1 MSLVCRLYVHMP
13 DPSTQPPLATAKR
26 LARFGET
33 IFSEISRLA
42 VQHEAVNLGQGF
54 PDFDGPDFIK
64 QAAIAAIERG
74 DNQYAPMPGIPALR
88 ETIAE
93 CYETETGQEIDPASW
108 VTVTSGCTEAI
119 AACLVGLTG
128 PGDEVI
134 LLEPF
139 YDSYPACLAMTD
151 AVPRFLTLR
160 PPSFEIDMD
169 ALRAMVNDR
178 TRIILLNTP
187 HNPCGRVYSRV
198 ELEAVAA
205 LAIEHDL
212 IVVMDEVYDRLVF
225 EGEHV
230 YMASLPGMAE
240 RTISLRSLGK
250 TFSLTGWKIGWAIAP
265 PNLTNGIRAAHQF
278 FTYAVSTPLQHG
290 TVAALKAP
298 SAYFEEFVAD
308 YKARRDRL
316 CDALDDVGFKVFRPE
331 GTYFVLADHSAF
343 GFEDDVT
350 FCRHL
355 IEHVGV
361 AAIPPSAFYHD
372 PTEARTLVRFAFCK
386 TDQVLDEAINRLRS
400 LKS

>member
-1 MSLVCRLYVHMP
+1 MP
-13 DPSTQPPLATAKR
+13 DPSTQPPQATARR

-33 IFSEISRLA
+33 IFSEISRMA
-42 VQHEAVNLGQGF
+42 IQHGAVNLGQGF

-64 QAAIAAIERG
+64 QAAIDAINRG
-74 DNQYAPMPGIPALR
+74 ENQYAPMPGIPALV
-88 ETIAE
+88 ETIAA
-93 CYETETGQEIDPASW
+93 CHASETGLEIDPAGW

-119 AACLVGLTG
+119 AACLVGLTN

-160 PPSFEIDMD
+160 PPSFQVDLD
-169 ALRAMVNDR
+169 ALRALVNDR

-187 HNPCGRVYSRV
+187 HNPCGRVYTRD
-198 ELEAVAA
+198 ELEAIAA
-205 LAIEHDL
+205 IAIEHDL
-212 IVVMDEVYDRLVF
+212 IVIMDEVYDRLVF
-225 EGEHV
+225 EGEHI

-265 PNLTNGIRAAHQF
+265 PHLTKGIRSAHQF

-290 TVAALKAP
+290 TVAALQAP
-298 SAYFEEFVAD
+298 DSYFEDFIAG
-308 YKARRDRL
+308 YRSRRDRL
-316 CDALDDVGFKVFRPE
+316 CSALDDVGFTVFRPE

-343 GFEDDVT
+343 GFEDDIA
-350 FCRHL
+350 FCKHL

-372 PTEARTLVRFAFCK
+372 PAEARSLVRFAFCK
-386 TDQVLDEAINRLRS
+386 TDDVLEEAISRLQS

>member
-1 MSLVCRLYVHMP
+1 MP
-13 DPSTQPPLATAKR
+13 DPSTQPPVATAQR

-42 VQHEAVNLGQGF
+42 LQHNAVNLGQGF
-54 PDFDGPDFIK
+54 PDFDGPEFIK
-64 QAAIAAIERG
+64 QAAIAAIDRG

-93 CYETETGQEIDPASW
+93 CFEAETGQEIDPGSW
-108 VTVTSGCTEAI
+108 ITVTSGCTEAI

-160 PPSFEIDMD
+160 PPSFEIDLD
-169 ALRAMVNDR
+169 ALRALVTDR

-187 HNPCGRVYSRV
+187 HNPCGRVYSRA

-212 IVVMDEVYDRLVF
+212 IVIMDEVYDRLVF

-250 TFSLTGWKIGWAIAP
+250 TFSLTGWKIGWSIAP
-265 PNLTNGIRAAHQF
+265 PNLTDGIRAAHQF

-298 SAYFEEFVAD
+298 SAYFEEFVAG
-308 YKARRDRL
+308 YRARRDRL
-316 CDALDDVGFKVFRPE
+316 CDALDDVGFTVFRPE
-331 GTYFVLADHSAF
+331 GTYFVLADHSNF
-343 GFEDDVT
+343 GFEDDVA

-361 AAIPPSAFYHD
+361 AAIPPSAFYND
-372 PTEARTLVRFAFCK
+372 PTEARSLVRFAFCK
-386 TDQVLDEAINRLRS
+386 TDQVLDEAINRLQS
-400 LKS
+400 LKP